1 MKNSKENLIKW
12 ISELPDDIQVY
23 QTEINN
29 YDCVDIKIFVKP
41 KDREFLNWYFAP

>member
-1 MKNSKENLIKW
+1 MKENKERLIKW

-23 QTEINN
+23 KTEVNG

-41 KDREFLNWYFAP
+41 KDQEFLNWYFAP